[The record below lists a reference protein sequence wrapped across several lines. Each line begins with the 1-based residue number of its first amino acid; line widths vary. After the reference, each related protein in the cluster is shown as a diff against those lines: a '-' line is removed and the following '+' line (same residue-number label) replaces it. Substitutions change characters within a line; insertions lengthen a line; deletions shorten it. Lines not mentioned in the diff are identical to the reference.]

1 MKYCICEIWSQC
13 NFYYISAYKII
24 KMKSNIN
31 LSILA
36 VVLLIVVGVSCNQ
49 ASSDKSETVEKE
61 IAKLYGGVYPTEV
74 AWGEHLVRVGGCGD
88 CHTPK
93 KMGPMGPEQDSSL
106 LLSGHPSQMP
116 PPPVDP
122 KEAAAKGLAATQ
134 TLTSWVGPW
143 GVSYA
148 GNITSDST
156 GIGNWNVEQFSKAI
170 RGGKY
175 KGLDASRP
183 IMPPMPVEAFKSFT
197 DEEVGA
203 IFAYLKSTPPIK
215 NVVPAWQPQAK

>member
-1 MKYCICEIWSQC
+1 
-13 NFYYISAYKII
+13 
-24 KMKSNIN
+24 MKSKLN
-31 LSILA
+31 LSLLA
-36 VVLLIVVGVSCNQ
+36 MLLVVLLAVRCGQ
-49 ASSDKSETVEKE
+49 ASSENTALAEKP
-61 IAKLYGGVYPTEV
+61 IATLYGGEYPTEL

-106 LLSGHPSQMP
+106 LLSGHPAQMP

-122 KEAAAKGLAATQ
+122 KEAAAKGLATTQ
-134 TLTSWVGPW
+134 TLTAWVGPW

-156 GIGNWNVEQFSKAI
+156 GIGNWNVAQFSKAL
-170 RGGKY
+170 REGKY
-175 KGLDASRP
+175 KGLDGSRP
-183 IMPPMPVEAFKSFT
+183 IMPPMPIESFKSFT
-197 DEEVGA
+197 DEEVSA
-203 IFAYLKSTPPIK
+203 IFAYLKSTPAIK